1 MNIKKRK
8 LLENKSF
15 WLRKSILMSAK
26 QSGGRGAHLGGTMSC
41 VDLLCYLYYS
51 KVLKFN
57 SKKPKWP
64 KRDRMLVGK
73 GHAHLALYHIWSS
86 LGFFNRK
93 KINEYGKNGAS
104 LGVQLD
110 IFTPGSEYNTGSLG
124 HVIGV
129 GTGIG
134 LKSKIDKN
142 KFKIYC
148 LVGDGECESGS
159 IWESVLSAS
168 RLKIKNLVVI
178 VDMNRLS
185 EFQILGSKS
194 DLELKKKFK
203 SYNWNVE
210 IINGHSFDD
219 MERIFNKKY
228 NNEYPTAIVAN
239 TIKGKGVSFMENNV
253 DWHHKAPNPEQFQK
267 ALSEYE

>member
-1 MNIKKRK
+1 MNTKKRNFFK
-8 LLENKSF
+8 KKSF

-26 QSGGRGAHLGGTMSC
+26 QSGGRGSHLGGTMSC
-41 VDLLCYLYYS
+41 VDILNYLYFD
-51 KVLKFN
+51 KIIKFN

-64 KRDRMLVGK
+64 MRDRVLIGK

-86 LGFFNRK
+86 LGFFNKK
-93 KINEYGKNGAS
+93 KISEYGKNGAS

-110 IFTPGSEYNTGSLG
+110 ISTPGSEYNTGSLG
-124 HVIGV
+124 HVIGIGV
-129 GTGIG
+129 GIG

-168 RLKIKNLVVI
+168 RLKINNLVVI

-185 EFQILGSKS
+185 EFQILDSKS

-210 IINGHSFDD
+210 IVNGHSFDD
-219 MERIFNKKY
+219 MEKVFKKKHH
-228 NNEYPTAIVAN
+228 NNFPTAIIAN

-253 DWHHKAPNPEQFQK
+253 DWHHKAPNPQEFRK